1 MLYLIR
7 RRSFLSALEEKNGD
21 LAEVEVDEV
30 LGLVS
35 DVRSEVTSNNAM
47 PCGVVLFVELLL
59 DVRSNVFLN
68 VVLLEGLEIETL
80 ETSSMKNIKQ

>member
-1 MLYLIR
+1 M
-7 RRSFLSALEEKNGD
+7 
-21 LAEVEVDEV
+21 

-68 VVLLEGLEIETL
+68 VVLLEGLREKVVEKL
-80 ETSSMKNIKQ
+80 SKYAF

>member
-21 LAEVEVDEV
+21 LSEVEVDEV

-68 VVLLEGLEIETL
+68 VVLLEGLEEKDVTRCIL
-80 ETSSMKNIKQ
+80 LKRK